1 MSAESEANLRSRR
14 WGRRLHEHSDL
25 GIFLEVSLSTFNF
38 AEIVGYASL
47 SATAMAHG
55 SDLEGL
61 SDFLTDI
68 PDIVDIMGEDAEPGG
83 DNRLLW
89 NSVVDMIEKR
99 LVKSLVVSCLYDIAG
114 TDIQKLTSFL
124 ATAKENHVRVQIMKE
139 KLDTNRNTIRQI
151 VEHAKIATS
160 PSKTD
165 LM

>member
-1 MSAESEANLRSRR
+1 
-14 WGRRLHEHSDL
+14 
-25 GIFLEVSLSTFNF
+25 
-38 AEIVGYASL
+38 
-47 SATAMAHG
+47 MAHG

-151 VEHAKIATS
+151 VEQAKIATS